1 MAHSV
6 IITTPM
12 PTLDE
17 IGKRLGLS
25 KAEQESIIR
34 MVDEKGFGRR
44 AALTRKQAPA
54 KSRSA
59 RAGARGGVTPQ
70 RKKNARVRTAA
81 RVF

>member
-34 MVDEKGFGRR
+34 MVDENRVGRR
-44 AALTRKQAPA
+44 AALARKEAPV

-59 RAGARGGVTPQ
+59 RTGTHGGITPQ
-70 RKKNARVRTAA
+70 RKSARVRTAA
-81 RVF
+81 

>member
-6 IITTPM
+6 TITTPM

-44 AALTRKQAPA
+44 AA
-54 KSRSA
+54 SA
-59 RAGARGGVTPQ
+59 RKGTSASSMSARTGARGSVTLA
-70 RKKNARVRTAA
+70 RKKNARARTAA
-81 RVF
+81 